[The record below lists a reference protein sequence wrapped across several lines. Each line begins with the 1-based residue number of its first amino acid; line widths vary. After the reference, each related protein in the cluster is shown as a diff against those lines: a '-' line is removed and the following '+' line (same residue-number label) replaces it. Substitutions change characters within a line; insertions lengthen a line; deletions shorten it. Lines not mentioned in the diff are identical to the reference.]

1 MPGKHH
7 APPARRPWLLLIPIL
22 LALALAG
29 GALLFWQRPDPVP
42 TASQPSSA
50 PSAPAATT
58 VPTPAPTATP
68 TPTPVPSP
76 TPPPIADNGEDGY
89 LSEGLYIWN
98 NMAFELFYGYNEA
111 SDPYI
116 EAISSFAQQLP
127 GMRVFNMVV
136 PNHCEFGLPQRLR
149 DSLGCGS
156 QRENTAY
163 IYSNLSGVTPVDI
176 YDALDQHKDEY
187 LYFNTD
193 THWAGLGAYYAYV
206 EFCAAARVEAVPLE
220 DFTKESYEGFLGY
233 LYQLCGEDCLA
244 QNPDRIDLYE
254 PGYAYTA
261 ELSYDGESFFEVNG
275 MNSGDSSMGYSMFL
289 RGDNPCMQIINQDH
303 HTGRKL
309 ALVKESYG
317 NAIGPFLA
325 ASYDE
330 VFVVDFRSF
339 EGSLPDFC
347 QENKVTDVLFLNST
361 IAANTGA
368 RVDDLWTL
376 FP

>member
-58 VPTPAPTATP
+58 APTPAPTATP

-176 YDALDQHKDEY
+176 YDALDQHKDE
-187 LYFNTD
+187 
-193 THWAGLGAYYAYV
+193 
-206 EFCAAARVEAVPLE
+206 
-220 DFTKESYEGFLGY
+220 
-233 LYQLCGEDCLA
+233 
-244 QNPDRIDLYE
+244 
-254 PGYAYTA
+254 
-261 ELSYDGESFFEVNG
+261 
-275 MNSGDSSMGYSMFL
+275 
-289 RGDNPCMQIINQDH
+289 
-303 HTGRKL
+303 
-309 ALVKESYG
+309 
-317 NAIGPFLA
+317 
-325 ASYDE
+325 
-330 VFVVDFRSF
+330 
-339 EGSLPDFC
+339 
-347 QENKVTDVLFLNST
+347 
-361 IAANTGA
+361 
-368 RVDDLWTL
+368 
-376 FP
+376 